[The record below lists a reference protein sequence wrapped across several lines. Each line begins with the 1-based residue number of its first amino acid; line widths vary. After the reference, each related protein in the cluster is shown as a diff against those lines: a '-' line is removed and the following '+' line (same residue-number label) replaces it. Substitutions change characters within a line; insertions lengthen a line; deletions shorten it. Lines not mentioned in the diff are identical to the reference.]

1 MCLFNKYD
9 SLTFNDLK
17 EYSAIP
23 DSELNNALLYLCN
36 PKMKILDKENMKK
49 PTFAPTEKVS
59 VNSKFTNPNIKVNFV
74 PTSTHKKKTTEK
86 SEVEKIDDKE
96 IRLERQNIIDAVI
109 VRIMKARK
117 SEKHN

>member
-59 VNSKFTNPNIKVNFV
+59 VNSKFSNPNIKVNFV

-86 SEVEKIDDKE
+86 SAATVIN
-96 IRLERQNIIDAVI
+96 LEDMPTMSDILILILINNL
-109 VRIMKARK
+109 KNLNLLN
-117 SEKHN
+117 S